1 MANGCTHTEF
11 YYTALQI
18 WTKDVQKRT
27 ILRTDVLSHQISS
40 PTPKITCTRSVEDA
54 SMNDLE
60 LPLTE
65 TSRARLYAT
74 LNISETLQDR
84 YMFTTDH

>member
-1 MANGCTHTEF
+1 
-11 YYTALQI
+11 
-18 WTKDVQKRT
+18 
-27 ILRTDVLSHQISS
+27 
-40 PTPKITCTRSVEDA
+40 
-54 SMNDLE
+54 MNDLE